1 MTVMKLIGT
10 RQLFMLHAEI
20 IFLWKQSNL
29 PARQVGVDYNILL
42 FEDGLGRQ
50 IFFIPIFA
58 KITVA

>member
-20 IFLWKQSNL
+20 IFLWKQSNPL
-29 PARQVGVDYNILL
+29 ARQVGVDYNTLL

-50 IFFIPIFA
+50 KFFIPIFA